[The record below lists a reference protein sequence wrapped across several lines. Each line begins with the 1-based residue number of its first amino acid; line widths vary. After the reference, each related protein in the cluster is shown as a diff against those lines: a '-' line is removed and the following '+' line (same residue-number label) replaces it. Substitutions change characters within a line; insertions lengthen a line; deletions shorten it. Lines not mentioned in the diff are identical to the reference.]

1 MALVKCPRCEV
12 NYMRDT
18 DQYCA
23 VCRKEMNMKINAD
36 PKVEM
41 CVECGENPALPG
53 KDVCLACYQEG
64 LHAVVEE
71 DPPQSWDED
80 EDAELEESGA
90 DMLDDET
97 DIDLEDVEELE
108 DLEDIALEVDDEIPT
123 DELREIQSDLGM
135 DEEDEEDAED
145 F

>member
-1 MALVKCPRCEV
+1 M
-12 NYMRDT
+12 
-18 DQYCA
+18 
-23 VCRKEMNMKINAD
+23 
-36 PKVEM
+36 
-41 CVECGENPALPG
+41 
-53 KDVCLACYQEG
+53 
-64 LHAVVEE
+64 EE

-80 EDAELEESGA
+80 EDTELEEASA

-108 DLEDIALEVDDEIPT
+108 DLEDIALEEDDEIPT